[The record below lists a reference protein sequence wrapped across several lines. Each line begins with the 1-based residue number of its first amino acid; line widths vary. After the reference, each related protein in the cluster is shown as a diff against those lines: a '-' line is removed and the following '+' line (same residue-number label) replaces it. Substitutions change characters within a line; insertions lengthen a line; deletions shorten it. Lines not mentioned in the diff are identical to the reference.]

1 MTFKELRK
9 TKFRT
14 AREFA
19 AALGVNTPRVQ
30 KWDGGANI
38 PTSYLRPVAK
48 LLGVSVNALLDC
60 IERGRK

>member
-1 MTFKELRK
+1 MNFQELRK

-30 KWDGGANI
+30 KWEGGSNI
-38 PTSYLRPVAK
+38 PTAYLRPVAK
-48 LLGVSVNALLDC
+48 LLGVSVNTLLDS

>member
-9 TKFRT
+9 KKFRT
-14 AREFA
+14 ARELA

-30 KWDGGANI
+30 KWEGGANI
-38 PTSYLRPVAK
+38 PTLYLRPVAK

-60 IERGRK
+60 IERGRR